1 MVRTR
6 ARGRGNIQYKSRQG
20 RRIGEMEGHCQERH
34 EGMEDARGL
43 DQYRTRYPTQ
53 ADGAENRTERRTKKK
68 LTCRWCVLSQHQ
80 CRNRTSD
87 HLEVVSYERRS
98 RRGSFA

>member
-43 DQYRTRYPTQ
+43 DQYRTRYPTP
-53 ADGAENRTERRTKKK
+53 ADGAENRTERRSKKK
-68 LTCRWCVLSQHQ
+68 NLHADGAYRL
-80 CRNRTSD
+80 NINAGI
-87 HLEVVSYERRS
+87 ERLIT
-98 RRGSFA
+98 